1 MATRGAGGGAP
12 LVTSF
17 EIDLDGTT
25 RVVALDGSGPDRFRV
40 IVEGAPHTVSAVRA
54 ADFGLS
60 MILDDSASAAG
71 TVRDVQVTPGG
82 SGELLVT
89 IGGRTVVVNVN
100 GRRARRAGLDAAAH
114 AHGAQSVL
122 APMPGRVVRVL
133 VGAGDAV
140 AARQGVVVV
149 EAMKMENELRAPKA
163 GKVREVSVTP
173 GMSVEAGRVLMVIE

>member
-1 MATRGAGGGAP
+1 M
-12 LVTSF
+12 TSF

-25 RVVALDGSGPDRFRV
+25 RVVAIDTSGPDRFRV
-40 IVEGAPHTVSAVRA
+40 MVDGQAHVVRAVRA
-54 ADFGLS
+54 TEFGLS
-60 MILDDSASAAG
+60 MMLEDAAAATG
-71 TVRDVQVTPGG
+71 AIRDVQVTPGG

-89 IGGRTVVVNVN
+89 IGGRTVAVTVN
-100 GRRARRAGLDAAAH
+100 GRRTTRAKSDAAAH
-114 AHGAQSVL
+114 AHGAQSVV

-140 AARQGVVVV
+140 TVRQGVVVV

>member
-1 MATRGAGGGAP
+1 
-12 LVTSF
+12 VTSF

-25 RVVALDGSGPDRFRV
+25 RVVSIDGSGPDRFRV
-40 IVEGAPHTVSAVRA
+40 IVDGDSHAVRVA
-54 ADFGLS
+54 RAGEFGLS
-60 MILDDSASAAG
+60 LMLDGTSAAG
-71 TVRDVQVTPGG
+71 AVRDVQVTPGG

-100 GRRARRAGLDAAAH
+100 GRQARRAGSDAAAH
-114 AHGAQSVL
+114 AHGAQPVV

-133 VGAGDAV
+133 VGAGDEV

-173 GMSVEAGRVLMVIE
+173 GMSVDAGRVLMVIE

>member
-1 MATRGAGGGAP
+1 
-12 LVTSF
+12 VTSF
-17 EIDLDGTT
+17 EVDFDGTT
-25 RVVALDGSGPDRFRV
+25 RVVAIDGSGADRFRV
-40 IVEGAPHTVSAVRA
+40 IVDGHAHTVRAVRA
-54 ADFGLS
+54 AEFGLS
-60 MILDDSASAAG
+60 MILEGAAPVAG

-89 IGGRTVVVNVN
+89 IGGRTVVVIVN
-100 GRRARRAGLDAAAH
+100 GRRARRAGSDAAAH
-114 AHGAQSVL
+114 AHGAQSVV

-133 VGAGDAV
+133 VGAGDEV

-163 GKVREVSVTP
+163 GKVRDVAVTP